1 MKGRQFIS
9 LIQLKNE
16 WRIRGGL
23 SNVTLIL
30 ILKKKTEQLRK
41 VGNSQKM
48 NQIGKADSSS
58 GKLLVIQVEKDN
70 H

>member
-9 LIQLKNE
+9 LNQLKNE